1 MLKSEQFVIN
11 KFSRY
16 FDGNRNFFFY
26 GMISHVSTK
35 IRKEYTGDPNDGK
48 NCLWAKYE
56 GLIFGSPYVDIL
68 FEDRYHSKAVV
79 RDRFYRNIAKL
90 DGVNDFKLNK
100 KDDSISFKDN
110 SNNEYRLFPCA
121 YARKTVVYFDDNGEM
136 CVVYHN
142 GEFNLDNDSKS
153 RFEKDLE
160 FNMKNLLEKLKEN
173 GGVYFNSGKL
183 RITNDN
189 LDPVNLEY
197 VKERFTKTKEG
208 YLIHNKFGRV
218 SEQVN
223 VVIDKYDRGII
234 WVLDNQ
240 GRNLRRKY
248 LYYPIGRLEGL
259 TVFATDDIDYLKISC
274 MMVNLEENCP
284 EFILSDDNF
293 VSPFYE
299 FTVEQSSDWVLGKLS
314 DPLLKDYIREEF
326 DYKDRMDAFIYYL
339 RYLVTKEDHDN
350 WITISDEAESFFE
363 GDGEVEYLENGF
375 YGYLYDKFIGENSVF
390 SDLSN
395 SDRLKW
401 LKEYKFVTIYGN
413 EVELK
418 DYQYSNVPCFKIYKG

>member
-11 KFSRY
+11 KFSHY
-16 FDGNRNFFFY
+16 FDGDKTFHFD

-35 IRKEYTGDPNDGK
+35 IRKEHTGDPNDGK
-48 NCLWAKYE
+48 NCLEARYR
-56 GLIFGSPYVDIL
+56 GLIFGPPYIDLVFD
-68 FEDRYHSKAVV
+68 DRYHAKSVV

-110 SNNEYRLFPCA
+110 SNNEYTLFPCA
-121 YARKTVVYFDDNGEM
+121 YSRKTVVYFDDNGEM
-136 CVVYHN
+136 CVVYFEGN
-142 GEFNLDNDSKS
+142 FELDKGSKS
-153 RFEKDLE
+153 KFEKDLK

-173 GGVYFNSGKL
+173 GGVTFNSGKL
-183 RITNDN
+183 KITSDN
-189 LDPVNLEY
+189 LDPIDLEY
-197 VKERFTKTKEG
+197 VKGIYRKAKAG

-218 SEQVN
+218 SSHVD
-223 VVIDKYDRGII
+223 VLIYGYDKGIIYVID
-234 WVLDNQ
+234 NQ
-240 GRNLRRKY
+240 NKNLGREY
-248 LYYPIGRLEGL
+248 LYYPIGRFEGL
-259 TVFATDDIDYLKISC
+259 TVFATADIDYLKISC

-299 FTVEQSSDWVLGKLS
+299 FTVEQDSDWVLGKLS
-314 DPLLKDYIREEF
+314 DPFLKDYIGEEF

-350 WITISDEAESFFE
+350 WITVSDEAESFFE

-375 YGYLYDKFIGENSVF
+375 YSYLYDKFISGNSRF
-390 SDLSN
+390 SELSH
-395 SDRLKW
+395 SERLKW
-401 LKEYKFVTIYGN
+401 LSDYKFVTIYGN

-418 DYQYSNVPCFKIYKG
+418 DYKYSNVPCFKIYKG